1 MSAAKPSGA
10 PAPAKVGYAQAIR
23 DVFIASI
30 NKGQFPF
37 AVVGAIL
44 ALLLFRVPE
53 AEIVPLIHWMVET
66 VGTIWYLGYF
76 LFVAT
81 VFAWYF
87 HAQRV
92 RAETTAQ
99 FNAFKSGQRTAAKR
113 TKGAPK

>member
-1 MSAAKPSGA
+1 MSTAKPSGA
-10 PAPAKVGYAQAIR
+10 PAPAQVGAAQAIR

-44 ALLLFRVPE
+44 ALLLMRVPQE
-53 AEIVPLIHWMVET
+53 DIVPLIKWMVET
-66 VGTIWYLGYF
+66 VGSAYYLGYL

-92 RAETTAQ
+92 RKEFSAQ
-99 FNAFKSGQRTAAKR
+99 FDAFRSGQKVVPSRQ
-113 TKGAPK
+113 KGASK